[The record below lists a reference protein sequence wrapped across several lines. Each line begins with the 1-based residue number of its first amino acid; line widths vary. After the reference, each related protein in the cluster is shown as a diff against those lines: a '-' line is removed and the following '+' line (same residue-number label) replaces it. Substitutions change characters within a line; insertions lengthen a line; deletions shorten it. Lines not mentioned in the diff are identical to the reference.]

1 MIGNKYKE
9 EIARLEKELAESRRE
24 MSDLRAEKEFIE
36 EQRNGLV
43 HERDEL
49 KEQREQGEKKRQYI
63 EEQRNA
69 LVHERDELKNRTLE
83 LQKQTEEMSEDA
95 KKSLNLA
102 IENAKQNQEKL
113 QKEKREIYSDYV
125 RVTEEYNRMTYNAS
139 TLDKLHEDVV
149 LRRWNNDTHL
159 QKFTCTMPFEFL
171 DIFSEGDAYCCCCDF
186 VKAGYSLGNIYEK
199 SFEELWNCENIQKL
213 RYCVSMGDFEYCNS
227 ICSTLHSKPEDE
239 INMVG
244 LPPLQY
250 RKDYNYNYKKYTE
263 CKLDHGPKYIKL
275 ECDKTCNLSC
285 PSCRS
290 SVKGL
295 NEEESERVYNM
306 LMEKVYPNLQDCEY
320 LIGNNAGELLASK
333 ALIKFYQLLSH
344 EKFPKMQLMIYSN
357 GMLLDK
363 EHVDQLSNLK
373 GMPIIYSVSVDAAEK
388 ETYEKLR
395 RGGKWEKLDANLLY
409 IKSLLSEDKNI
420 QLRLNFC
427 VQKDNYKQIPQFMK
441 LAKKWGASI
450 VALQLMTDWGT
461 MPVEEFKEKNV
472 IHESNPH
479 RQEALKLVK
488 EAVDESEI
496 TVVTNIL

>member
-1 MIGNKYKE
+1 MNCQYGKRELMMGNKYKE
-9 EIARLEKELAESRRE
+9 EIARLESELSTSRKEL
-24 MSDLRAEKEFIE
+24 SDLRAEKELIE

-49 KEQREQGEKKRQYI
+49 KEWCERGEKKRRYI

-69 LVHERDELKNRTLE
+69 LAHEIKELCEQGVNSKENYDENLE
-83 LQKQTEEMSEDA
+83 R
-95 KKSLNLA
+95 
-102 IENAKQNQEKL
+102 EN
-113 QKEKREIYSDYV
+113 KELYNDYV
-125 RVTEEYNRMTYNAS
+125 RVTEAYNRMAYNAS
-139 TLDKLHEDVV
+139 TLDRLHEDVV

-159 QKFTCTMPFEFL
+159 QEFTCTMPFEFL

-199 SFEELWNCENIQKL
+199 TFEELWNCENIQKL

-250 RKDYNYNYKKYTE
+250 RRDYNYDYKNYTE
-263 CKLDHGPKYIKL
+263 CKLERGPKYIKL

-306 LMEKVYPNLQDCEY
+306 LIEKVYPNLKDCEY

-333 ALIKFYQLLSH
+333 ALIKFYKLLSH
-344 EKFPKMQLMIYSN
+344 DKFPKMQLMIYSN

-363 EHVDQLSNLK
+363 EHLDQLSNLK
-373 GMPIIYSVSVDAAEK
+373 GMPIIFSVSVDAAEK

-395 RGGKWEKLDANLLY
+395 RGGKWEKLDQNLLY
-409 IKSLLSEDKNI
+409 IKSLMQKDENI

-427 VQKDNYKQIPQFMK
+427 VQKDNYRQIPEFMK
-441 LAKKWGASI
+441 LAKRWGASI

-461 MPVEEFKEKNV
+461 MPVEEYIEKNV

-479 RQEALKLVK
+479 RQEALKIVK
-488 EAVDESEI
+488 DVVDKSEI